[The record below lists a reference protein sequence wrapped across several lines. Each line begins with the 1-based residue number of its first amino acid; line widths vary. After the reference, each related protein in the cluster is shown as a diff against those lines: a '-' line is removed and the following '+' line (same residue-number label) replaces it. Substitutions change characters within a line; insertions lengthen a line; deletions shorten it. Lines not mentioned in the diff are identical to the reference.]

1 MSKLKQHLLKSLD
14 CHKEKYVKKEKNN
27 TTSRVKYQENTKR
40 KNLAADLD
48 DFKRFVKNELLSQC
62 Y

>member
-1 MSKLKQHLLKSLD
+1 MKQHLLKSLD
-14 CHKEKYVKKEKNN
+14 CHKEKYVKKGKNN